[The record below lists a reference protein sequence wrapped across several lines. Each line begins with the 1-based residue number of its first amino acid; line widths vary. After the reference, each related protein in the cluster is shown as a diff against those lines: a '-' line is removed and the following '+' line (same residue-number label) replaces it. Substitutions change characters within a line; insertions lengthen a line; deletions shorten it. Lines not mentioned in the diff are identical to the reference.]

1 MLDFL
6 IMSNDYFLLK
16 DGSKQSHKLNLYKY
30 ANEMCLHYGSSIEG
44 RNASVSY
51 WLKKN
56 RKLPLIV
63 SIKESLFYI
72 CTRYLKEDDALL
84 IAYHELIYY
93 RKEKKGTR
101 LYFKNNI
108 NILINEDIRII
119 RRQEKM
125 LHSYIFLRNEYNK
138 SNGLLRK

>member
-30 ANEMCLHYGSSIEG
+30 ANEICLHYGSSIEG

-72 CTRYLKEDDALL
+72 CTISLKEVNVFAS
-84 IAYHELIYY
+84 A
-93 RKEKKGTR
+93 TT
-101 LYFKNNI
+101 
-108 NILINEDIRII
+108 
-119 RRQEKM
+119 
-125 LHSYIFLRNEYNK
+125 SSIFL
-138 SNGLLRK
+138 LRLRPRKYGTMQ